1 MDDLDPGR
9 AGSVGELAACLR
21 RVRLCAGKPSLR
33 ALERQTVRAGGF
45 LPGTRLERVS
55 LTRSTLSDVLLGR
68 KFPGKAFLLTFVEAC
83 GIDLAGDPRWAQ
95 AWDRLAA
102 RDRQADP
109 AAEEAERLRQENEE
123 LRRQLAGAGHQA
135 GAARA
140 QTRDQPGRHL
150 AAAGEQAGQGRQGV
164 FDPDVIRQW
173 LDVTPRPTMRSL
185 TELRWAIEPPAAFLA
200 ARRASADVCRDL
212 VLLSRRLQELGEDGR
227 FSEDSPAGRRIRE
240 EYQDVDAQFH
250 DALLLGSQNEMF
262 YALKDPVRQVL
273 SYRILREWEG
283 DRGPGSIVG
292 GTRRFPPRPVPLS
305 LWLHRG
311 LAAAVEQGHATAAE
325 TFMRAILAEIAA
337 DPLPLADGIALGHA
351 LALLDPGSMDA
362 SSADRER
369 FQLAIQAA
377 VLSSRTSAAALGPV
391 VVMGVAG
398 CGKTTIGH
406 LLAVCLRVPY
416 AEADSF
422 HPAGNVSKMAEGTAL
437 TDQDRGPWLEAIAG
451 RIRQDS
457 RVVVSCSALK
467 RSYRDVLRRADP
479 RAWFLHLEVGRET
492 AAARVAGRAAHFMP
506 ASLVDSQFADL
517 EPLREEEAG
526 LAVDGTL
533 PPGQVL
539 AAAVRALAAAAGCA
553 PAPAR
558 SSSPVP
564 RTCES

>member
-1 MDDLDPGR
+1 M
-9 AGSVGELAACLR
+9 
-21 RVRLCAGKPSLR
+21 
-33 ALERQTVRAGGF
+33 
-45 LPGTRLERVS
+45 
-55 LTRSTLSDVLLGR
+55 
-68 KFPGKAFLLTFVEAC
+68 
-83 GIDLAGDPRWAQ
+83 
-95 AWDRLAA
+95 
-102 RDRQADP
+102 
-109 AAEEAERLRQENEE
+109 
-123 LRRQLAGAGHQA
+123 
-135 GAARA
+135 
-140 QTRDQPGRHL
+140 
-150 AAAGEQAGQGRQGV
+150 
-164 FDPDVIRQW
+164 
-173 LDVTPRPTMRSL
+173 
-185 TELRWAIEPPAAFLA
+185 
-200 ARRASADVCRDL
+200 
-212 VLLSRRLQELGEDGR
+212 
-227 FSEDSPAGRRIRE
+227 
-240 EYQDVDAQFH
+240 DAQFH

-398 CGKTTIGH
+398 YGKTTIGH

-451 RIRQDS
+451 RIRQGPPRG
-457 RVVVSCSALK
+457 RVLLRPQALIPG
-467 RSYRDVLRRADP
+467 RAAPGRPPCLVLAP
-479 RAWFLHLEVGRET
+479 GGRPET

-506 ASLVDSQFADL
+506 ASSADSQFADL

-553 PAPAR
+553 PGTGTVLPFPGPGCFAGWPPPWLVCA
-558 SSSPVP
+558 
-564 RTCES
+564 TN